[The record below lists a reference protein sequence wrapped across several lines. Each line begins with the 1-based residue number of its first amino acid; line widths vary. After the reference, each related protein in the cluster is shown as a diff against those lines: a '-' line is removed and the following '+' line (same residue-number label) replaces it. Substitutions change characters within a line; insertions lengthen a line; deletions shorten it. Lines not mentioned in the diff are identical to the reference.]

1 MAEERITNKQ
11 LHKLLINI
19 AAAQQ
24 LKDESR
30 FVINAYLKAADAI
43 EKSQQEMYDLWKN
56 GQLKSAEG
64 VGPSIKQHLEE
75 YFSTGKAKRFDE
87 YLEGIPETVF
97 MLTDVPGI
105 GPKKAFK
112 LVQSFELI
120 NPQTVFEDLK
130 KVAQENKI
138 ATLPT
143 FGAKSQQDILESLE
157 HHAKTEKQERMP
169 LPYAYASAQDII
181 AYLEKHPKVEKAEA
195 LGSMRRRLPTIGD
208 IDIAVIAPKDAMDDV
223 IAYFLKYPNALYT
236 DTAGENKAAIIISP
250 NIRVD
255 LRVQQENN
263 WGSMLQYFTG
273 SKAHNIKL
281 REFALAKNL
290 SLSEWGIKKV
300 VDGKIDDAQLQE
312 FRTEEEFYAH
322 LGLDYIPPEIRE
334 GSNEIDLAKT
344 HKVPELVT
352 VQDIKGDLH
361 THALYEYQSS
371 HDIGADPYDTMGEYA
386 LKLGYEY
393 IGFSD
398 HNPSQQL
405 SEQQT
410 IEVMKKRKHDIDEI
424 MKNKK
429 IAYFIGLEV
438 DILPDGNIAL
448 PEKAIEYVDYL
459 IVSVHSAFRQTKE
472 ETTQRLLKALSFPKV
487 KIYGHPTG
495 RRLGKREGIDADW
508 EQIFAYVAEKDIA
521 MEINSATE
529 RLDLPDYLVR
539 EALKHKIKFT
549 IDTDAH
555 AKEAM
560 DYAFYGVS
568 VARRGWC
575 TKYDILNTRNV
586 REFREWILKP

>member
-1 MAEERITNKQ
+1 
-11 LHKLLINI
+11 
-19 AAAQQ
+19 
-24 LKDESR
+24 
-30 FVINAYLKAADAI
+30 
-43 EKSQQEMYDLWKN
+43 
-56 GQLKSAEG
+56 
-64 VGPSIKQHLEE
+64 
-75 YFSTGKAKRFDE
+75 
-87 YLEGIPETVF
+87 
-97 MLTDVPGI
+97 
-105 GPKKAFK
+105 
-112 LVQSFELI
+112 
-120 NPQTVFEDLK
+120 
-130 KVAQENKI
+130 
-138 ATLPT
+138 
-143 FGAKSQQDILESLE
+143 
-157 HHAKTEKQERMP
+157 
-169 LPYAYASAQDII
+169 
-181 AYLEKHPKVEKAEA
+181 
-195 LGSMRRRLPTIGD
+195 
-208 IDIAVIAPKDAMDDV
+208 
-223 IAYFLKYPNALYT
+223 
-236 DTAGENKAAIIISP
+236 
-250 NIRVD
+250 
-255 LRVQQENN
+255 
-263 WGSMLQYFTG
+263 
-273 SKAHNIKL
+273 
-281 REFALAKNL
+281 
-290 SLSEWGIKKV
+290 
-300 VDGKIDDAQLQE
+300 
-312 FRTEEEFYAH
+312 
-322 LGLDYIPPEIRE
+322 
-334 GSNEIDLAKT
+334 
-344 HKVPELVT
+344 
-352 VQDIKGDLH
+352 
-361 THALYEYQSS
+361 
-371 HDIGADPYDTMGEYA
+371 MGEYA